1 MNNEDNRVFMSRKKI
16 SLIVAPWKFDVI
28 KTSGFALAS
37 RANICFKNIKFP
49 RGNADI
55 NARHVLVTVVNKIGR
70 PNTTRTVRGICR
82 FAVYFLVSTF
92 LSLHSSL

>member
-1 MNNEDNRVFMSRKKI
+1 MSRKKI

-70 PNTTRTVRGICR
+70 PNTTRTVRLFTLDYEGHFVLCHEEKSYSR
-82 FAVYFLVSTF
+82 
-92 LSLHSSL
+92 